1 MKKKM
6 YDVVLESL
14 SKYEG
19 TQVNIDSEHARSSIA
34 ASITRDVQDHIEELK
49 QKEAKANCCDEQA
62 KALKERIRF
71 FED

>member
-34 ASITRDVQDHIEELK
+34 TNITNDVQDHIQELK
-49 QKEAKANCCDEQA
+49 QKEVKAICCEEQA
-62 KALKERIRF
+62 KALRERIRF

>member
-1 MKKKM
+1 MKM

-19 TQVNIDSEHARSSIA
+19 TQVNIDSESARSSIA
-34 ASITRDVQDHIEELK
+34 ASITNDVQDRIEELK
-49 QKEAKANCCDEQA
+49 QKEAKASCCEEQA
-62 KALKERIRF
+62 KAFRERIEF

>member
-1 MKKKM
+1 MKM

-14 SKYEG
+14 SKYKG

-34 ASITRDVQDHIEELK
+34 ASITNDVQDHIEELR
-49 QKEAKANCCDEQA
+49 QKEAKANCCEEQA

>member
-1 MKKKM
+1 MKM

-19 TQVNIDSEHARSSIA
+19 TQVNIDSESARSSIA
-34 ASITRDVQDHIEELK
+34 ASITNDVQDRIEELK
-49 QKEAKANCCDEQA
+49 QKEAKASCCEEQA
-62 KALKERIRF
+62 KALRERIEF

>member
-1 MKKKM
+1 MKKM

-14 SKYEG
+14 NKYEG
-19 TQVNIDSEHARSSIA
+19 TQVNIDSEHARSCIA
-34 ASITRDVQDHIEELK
+34 TDITNDVQDHIEELK